1 MKHVFCDQASITSG
15 LLHLWG
21 ALMAIGGTILLVL
34 KAEGTLPLAAS
45 SIYGITL
52 IGLFAAS
59 SIFHIFYLS
68 SKVHSILQRIDHSLV
83 FCLIAG
89 TYTPICLLV
98 LKHDRGFVL
107 LIGIWSLALVGILG
121 KVFWFHYAKWLSTLV
136 YLMMGW
142 GIVFFIGPL
151 AETLARAALFWLV
164 AGGLCYSV
172 GAIIYAADSLQFQFP
187 AFGSHELFHLFVLAG
202 AGCHYYL
209 MYQFII

>member
-1 MKHVFCDQASITSG
+1 MKQIFCDQASITSG

-21 ALMAIGGTILLVL
+21 AFMASGGTVLLIL
-34 KAEGTLPLAAS
+34 KAEGGLPNTAS
-45 SIYGITL
+45 FIYGITL
-52 IGLFAAS
+52 IGLFTAS
-59 SIFHIFYLS
+59 SIFHIFYIS

-98 LKHDRGFVL
+98 LDHNPGLVL
-107 LIGIWSLALVGILG
+107 LICIWSMAFVGILG
-121 KVFWFHYAKWLSTLV
+121 KVFWFRYRKWFSTII

-142 GIVFFIGPL
+142 GIVFFIEPL
-151 AETLARAALFWLV
+151 TQTLARAALFWLA
-164 AGGLCYSV
+164 AGGLCYSI
-172 GAIIYAADSLQFQFP
+172 GAILYAADSLQFQFT

-202 AGCHYYL
+202 AGCHYCL